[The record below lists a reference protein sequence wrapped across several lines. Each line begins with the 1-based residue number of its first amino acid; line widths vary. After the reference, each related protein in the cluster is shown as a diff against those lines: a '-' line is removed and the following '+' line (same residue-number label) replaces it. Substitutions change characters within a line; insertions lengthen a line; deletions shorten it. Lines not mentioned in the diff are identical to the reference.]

1 MPQDR
6 QATYP
11 RFVCSERP
19 QKAKRHRTQMTVGGN
34 KINYPGDK
42 STRTAELETTKILF
56 NSVVSTPDAK
66 FCTMDITNF
75 YLNTPLDRPEYLR
88 IPVTLIPEEIM
99 KEYKLEDKIKN
110 GNVMARIDKGMYGL
124 PQAGILANKLLKKR
138 LEHTPG
144 LWKHATRKLM
154 FTLVVDDFGIQFS
167 HVKDAQHFLAALK
180 QDYEAITVDWTGSL
194 FCGITLTW
202 DYNINKYSRE
212 RLDESHMSA
221 CVFQYHSG
229 ISV

>member
-19 QKAKRHRTQMTVGGN
+19 QKAERHWTRMTVGDN
-34 KINYPGDK
+34 KIDYPGDK
-42 STRTAELETTKILF
+42 STCTAELETTKILF
-56 NSVVSTPDAK
+56 NSVISTPDAK

-99 KEYKLEDKIKN
+99 KEYKLEEKIKN
-110 GNVMARIDKGMYGL
+110 GNVLARIDKGMYGL

-138 LEHTPG
+138 LEPHGYKECTHTPG
-144 LWKHATRKLM
+144 FWKHATRKLM
-154 FTLVVDDFGIQFS
+154 FALVVDDFGIQFT
-167 HVKDAQHFLAALK
+167 HIKDAQHLLAALK

-202 DYNINKYSRE
+202 DYNCLCRV
-212 RLDESHMSA
+212 MSPA
-221 CVFQYHSG
+221 H
-229 ISV
+229 